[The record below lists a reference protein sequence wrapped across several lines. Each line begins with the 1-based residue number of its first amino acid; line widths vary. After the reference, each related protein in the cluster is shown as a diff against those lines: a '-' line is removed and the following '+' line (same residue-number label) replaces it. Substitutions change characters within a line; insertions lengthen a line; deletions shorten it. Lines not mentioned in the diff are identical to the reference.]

1 MEQQSPNERRLED
14 WMRTYGTAILRTCF
28 VILSDAREAEDAMQ
42 DTFLRAWRAMDTFEQ
57 RNGASVK
64 TWLMRIAVNT
74 CKDYR
79 RTQWLRHRNQT
90 SPIDELPEAVLPT
103 TSVSRELFL
112 TVMSLPDK
120 YKQVVLLYHYQS
132 MTMEEVADALRV
144 SRPAVSRRLK
154 KAYELLRAE
163 LEGGAEHELG

>member
-64 TWLMRIAVNT
+64 TWLMRIAINV
-74 CKDYR
+74 CRDYQR
-79 RTQWLRHRNQT
+79 KRWFRH
-90 SPIDELPEAVLPT
+90 IDMRHALEDLPQGMMTVLPED
-103 TSVSRELFL
+103 RELML
-112 TVMSLPDK
+112 DILRLPDDLK
-120 YKQVVLLYHYQS
+120 
-132 MTMEEVADALRV
+132 
-144 SRPAVSRRLK
+144 SRCFSTIIRT
-154 KAYELLRAE
+154 
-163 LEGGAEHELG
+163 

>member
-64 TWLMRIAVNT
+64 TWLMRIAINV
-74 CKDYR
+74 CRDYQR
-79 RTQWLRHRNQT
+79 KRWFRH
-90 SPIDELPEAVLPT
+90 IDMRHALGI
-103 TSVSRELFL
+103 SKS
-112 TVMSLPDK
+112 TV
-120 YKQVVLLYHYQS
+120 H
-132 MTMEEVADALRV
+132 T
-144 SRPAVSRRLK
+144 RLK
-154 KAYELLRAE
+154 KAEQALKLS
-163 LEGGAEHELG
+163 LTGGDCYV